1 MVKGNVFKGIC
12 GGANL
17 INFDVFLKTTEKYLE
32 WALYTTNK
40 KSSVFKLNGRFA
52 QNIICYNYSFKLAF
66 YK

>member
-32 WALYTTNK
+32 
-40 KSSVFKLNGRFA
+40 
-52 QNIICYNYSFKLAF
+52 
-66 YK
+66 